1 VEPVSDAWA
10 LGQLKQQAREILAE
24 AALLALALTAIALL
38 LPGPSA

>member
-1 VEPVSDAWA
+1 MEPVGDAWA
-10 LGQLKQQAREILAE
+10 LGQLKRQAHEILAQ